1 MLVQGINH
9 NNFLEP
15 CRISMGEGVHALKW
29 RAQGTLVR
37 FRRIPFS
44 LPAEHS
50 ALLLRIMTTLKNSN
64 MEVATEFLC

>member
-1 MLVQGINH
+1 MQDV
-9 NNFLEP
+9 
-15 CRISMGEGVHALKW
+15 GEGVHALKW

-50 ALLLRIMTTLKNSN
+50 AQKGLLLGMMATLKNSN
-64 MEVATEFLC
+64 MEVSTEFLC